1 MLSCVNNRE
10 ASGFNSRSPHGEHS
24 NFFESTLHRIM
35 FQFTPPRWG
44 ALCRYLGRLLTGQ
57 FQFTLPMWGAFD
69 KSYSYY
75 SCFDVSI
82 HAPVWGTRKLA
93 VVDSR
98 LKKFQLFYVNSTFV
112 HFAVSIHVLRI
123 VSTSD
128 SGKCCYAIAFQ
139 FILSRMESTSPMA
152 MQQIL
157 TWFQFTLPAWVAH
170 YFDKCVSRSDVF
182 QFTLPVWGA
191 FTPLPCTTFI
201 IKFQFTLPWRERWLY
216 PAWGTLQW
224 SFQFTLP

>member
-1 MLSCVNNRE
+1 M
-10 ASGFNSRSPHGEHS
+10 
-24 NFFESTLHRIM
+24 
-35 FQFTPPRWG
+35 
-44 ALCRYLGRLLTGQ
+44 
-57 FQFTLPMWGAFD
+57 LPMWGALD

-98 LKKFQLFYVNSTFV
+98 LKKFQLFYVNSTFI

-123 VSTSD
+123 VSTFD

-201 IKFQFTLPWRERWLY
+201 IKFQFTLPG
-216 PAWGTLQW
+216 WGALSTQRRIIENLRFNSRTPDGEHMTKLVW
-224 SFQFTLP
+224 SEDGGVSIHAPIVLSENI